1 MEMRMCRSRRRALFA
16 FAVAGIAAT
25 TTSAQEKPVEWRA
38 TCLCESGVDPNSVTA
53 IVEINDENREAYRKQ
68 IVAGGAELN
77 ATVVLSGGACKFER
91 GCGKTSSRRPK
102 GDGTFVNESFDNKE
116 VQGSFK
122 IRIMGT
128 GDIPRATVDGKRVLD
143 EARWKTAK
151 VVTIFGKKQP

>member
-1 MEMRMCRSRRRALFA
+1 MTGMRHLSLVAI
-16 FAVAGIAAT
+16 AVCGFAAT
-25 TTSAQEKPVEWRA
+25 PATAQDKPVEWKA
-38 TCLCESGVDPNSVTA
+38 TCLCESGRDPNSVTA
-53 IVEINDENREAYRKQ
+53 IVEINDANREAYRKQ

-77 ATVVLSGGACKFER
+77 ATVILSGGACKFER

-102 GDGTFVNESFDNKE
+102 GDGTFINESFDNKE

-143 EARWKTAK
+143 EERWKTAK
-151 VVTIFGKKQP
+151 IVTIFGKKQP